1 MWGGQQSFVYGQAAA
16 GGPQPPYAA
25 PSYGGPAQGQGYQ
38 QFPQQLS
45 SGAFQQASNS
55 YQSPVQ
61 HMQAP
66 APHQHQYQQ
75 HQPFQQPQAPQQQY
89 FQASPTLP
97 PQAPSDPDSFAAMY
111 HGQLSQLTFNSK
123 PIITGLTILAHE
135 HAGDMANVI
144 AQVLDEHISAAR
156 PEHRL
161 PALYLLDSISKNV
174 GAPYTTMWSERISAL
189 FLETYRI
196 VDQPTKMRM
205 EELLATWRNSGP
217 GKSQLFGPNA
227 QWEVERTLFGNQG
240 PPQTNKGN
248 AMGSISGYR
257 SPMVVQN
264 VGTPQHFSGGNN
276 SPMPHVTGAA
286 PVPDAMVAEKQRGL
300 ELIDRLLALG
310 TQLQYRN
317 PAAHDQNRMTAL
329 RQLKSVL
336 QSSNLT
342 REELGQITAQLE
354 ALSAQSSK
362 SAIKALEQDQVGPGA
377 DGSVDS
383 QLQGFNG
390 ALSPPH
396 TSGASAQ
403 HQGVS
408 QTRSPV
414 PASVALPASFAETLA
429 NLGRLG
435 PLGGATPPHQPSN
448 GAGPAAVPAPAAA
461 AAQPSDLIRSLMQAG
476 LIKSGLSATATP
488 PHVISTPPHAGGNEA
503 SLTASA
509 TAAAKARP
517 QDWDYESA
525 VLSLSIN
532 LSGPALQKEP
542 NSLSVEIMTSN
553 KFLPLQCRQ
562 CSNRYPAGDAG
573 QKSMDEHL
581 DWHFRHNRRA
591 KEMAAR
597 GQGQSRSWLSRIG
610 YWIRGGFDDS
620 PPTKTE
626 AGEESARSGGL
637 TPAQQAELRAAA
649 KSFVV
654 APSDDPSAATRPCP
668 ICKELFKSEW
678 NEDEEE
684 WIWKDAT
691 KVDGVYYHATCRYS
705 AKALSSTVGAR
716 GASPQAG
723 SNIKSPTDS
732 RDATPEMRDEQASGA
747 SADPVIRVKP
757 EDLGASP
764 TSKKRKDN
772 PNAECESENGLVEEI
787 NNHKRLAA
795 GA

>member
-1 MWGGQQSFVYGQAAA
+1 
-16 GGPQPPYAA
+16 
-25 PSYGGPAQGQGYQ
+25 
-38 QFPQQLS
+38 
-45 SGAFQQASNS
+45 
-55 YQSPVQ
+55 
-61 HMQAP
+61 
-66 APHQHQYQQ
+66 
-75 HQPFQQPQAPQQQY
+75 PQQQY

-97 PQAPSDPDSFAAMY
+97 PQAPSDPDGFAAMY

-189 FLETYRI
+189 YLETYRI

-227 QWEVERTLFGNQG
+227 QWEIERTLFGNQG
-240 PPQTNKGN
+240 PPQTSKAN
-248 AMGSISGYR
+248 AMGSVSGYR

-264 VGTPQHFSGGNN
+264 
-276 SPMPHVTGAA
+276 
-286 PVPDAMVAEKQRGL
+286 KQRGL

-354 ALSAQSSK
+354 ALSAQSS
-362 SAIKALEQDQVGPGA
+362 
-377 DGSVDS
+377 
-383 QLQGFNG
+383 N
-390 ALSPPH
+390 
-396 TSGASAQ
+396 
-403 HQGVS
+403 
-408 QTRSPV
+408 
-414 PASVALPASFAETLA
+414 FAETLA

-435 PLGGATPPHQPSN
+435 PLGGATPPHQPYS
-448 GAGPAAVPAPAAA
+448 GTGPAAVPAPAAA

-488 PHVISTPPHAGGNEA
+488 PHVISTPPHAGGNDA

-509 TAAAKARP
+509 TAAAKARA
-517 QDWDYESA
+517 QDSDYESA

-562 CSNRYPAGDAG
+562 CSNRYPAGEAG

-610 YWIRGGFDDS
+610 HWIRGGFDDS

-691 KVDGVYYHATCRYS
+691 KVDAVVSIYYHATCRYS
-705 AKALSSTVGAR
+705 AKALSNTVGAR

-732 RDATPEMRDEQASGA
+732 RDATPEM
-747 SADPVIRVKP
+747 
-757 EDLGASP
+757 
-764 TSKKRKDN
+764 
-772 PNAECESENGLVEEI
+772 
-787 NNHKRLAA
+787 
-795 GA
+795 